1 MIDYIFGSGYDIDLM
16 RLIAITVFLSSF
28 LVFQVQPL
36 IGKYILPWFGGTPAV
51 WTACM
56 LFFQSTLLGGY
67 AYAHI
72 IVGKCGIK
80 RQVIIHTTLLII
92 TLFWLPITP
101 PDWLKPVDAS
111 WPVMRVLLLLMVSVG
126 GPFLLISAMAPL
138 LQSWFSQAFP
148 EHSPYRLYALS
159 NLGSL
164 LGLFAYPFI
173 VERMLRLP
181 DQTWVWSIGYFVFVI
196 LCSATGWWVQGR
208 IGAAGARENR
218 TTRQVDQPDGES
230 PSVLENRGTKSLDA
244 VLWLMLSACG
254 SVVLLAVTN
263 QLCQNVAA
271 VPFLWVLPLGL
282 YLVTFILCF
291 DSAGWYRRGLFGIL
305 WIVVLFIA
313 FWLGFGASLSLVGTS
328 ALYCFILFVCC
339 MVCHGEL
346 SGLKPEPQKLTL
358 FFFLVSVGGALGGIF
373 VLLVAPVIFN
383 LFHEFYV
390 GVIGT
395 GVALLLVLR
404 RDLWKTMRGKE
415 LRSSVLGTTAVCGSI
430 ILLVIGISWLKNRA
444 GLGGGYDTIAIDRN
458 FYGIVSVQK
467 EESLQRDDDLLAFT
481 HGNTTHGFQFVSPER
496 RSEPTGYYQE
506 GSGVGL
512 ALRFHPKRLKREP
525 LKVGLIGL
533 GVGTL
538 ACYSNPEDVFQ
549 FYEIDPNVEKFARKY
564 FTCLSDG
571 AERGAVIDVFLGDA
585 RILLEKQLFEGGSRQ
600 FDVLVLD
607 AFSSDAVP
615 AHLLTEECFALYK
628 KHLRPDGILAVHISN
643 RHLNLAPVV
652 RSSSTSID
660 TQTIQV
666 WHQTPALLILPER
679 LRLTSH
685 WVLATNN
692 NEFLKH
698 PKIITALTPWDE
710 DSKLIRW
717 TDNFSS
723 LFQVM
728 NSY

>member
-1 MIDYIFGSGYDIDLM
+1 M
-16 RLIAITVFLSSF
+16 RLLAFTVFLSSF

-56 LFFQSTLLGGY
+56 LFFQSALLGGY
-67 AYAHI
+67 AYAHF
-72 IVGKCGIK
+72 IVERFSVN
-80 RQVIIHTTLLII
+80 RQVVIHTVLLVITLL
-92 TLFWLPITP
+92 WLPITP
-101 PDWLKPVDAS
+101 PDWLKPEDSS
-111 WPVMRVLLLLMVSVG
+111 WPVIRVLLLLLVSVG
-126 GPFLLISAMAPL
+126 GPFLLVSSTAPL
-138 LQSWFSQAFP
+138 LQSWFSRAFVGR
-148 EHSPYRLYALS
+148 SPYRLYALS
-159 NLGSL
+159 NFGSL
-164 LGLFAYPFI
+164 LGLFAYPFV

-181 DQTWVWSIGYFVFVI
+181 VQTWVWSIGYFVFVV
-196 LCSATGWWVQGR
+196 LCSVTGWSIRRLVTEGEDKRVVKGGDSSESTSQSVT
-208 IGAAGARENR
+208 ENN
-218 TTRQVDQPDGES
+218 E
-230 PSVLENRGTKSLDA
+230 LKALDPI
-244 VLWLMLSACG
+244 LWLMLSACG

-271 VPFLWVLPLGL
+271 VPFLWVMPLGL

-291 DSAGWYRRGLFGIL
+291 DSDGWYHRGFFGLL
-305 WIVVLFIA
+305 WIVTLILA
-313 FWLGFGASLSLVGTS
+313 FWLGFGASLSLVGLI

-346 SGLKPEPQKLTL
+346 AGIKPEPRKLTL
-358 FFFLVSVGGALGGIF
+358 FFFLISVGGALGGIF

-395 GVALLLVLR
+395 GIALLLILR
-404 RDLWKTMRGKE
+404 RDLWKTLSGEK
-415 LRSSVLGTTAVCGSI
+415 LKRSLSGTAMVGGAMV
-430 ILLVIGISWLKNRA
+430 LLVIGMSWFTA
-444 GLGGGYDTIAIDRN
+444 WSGLSGGGNTIAIDRN

-467 EESLQRDDDLLAFT
+467 EDAYQASDSLLAFT

-496 RSEPTGYYQE
+496 RSEPTGYYQK
-506 GSGVGL
+506 GAGVGL
-512 ALRFHPKRLKREP
+512 ALRYHPKRLKGES

-538 ACYSNPEDVFQ
+538 SAFAGPGDNFQ

-571 AERGAVIDVFLGDA
+571 IERGAEIDVHLGDA
-585 RILLEKQLFEGGSRQ
+585 RILLEKELNEGGSRQ
-600 FDVLVLD
+600 YDILVLD

-615 AHLLTEECFALYK
+615 AHLMTEECFSLYK
-628 KHLRPDGILAVHISN
+628 KHLREDGILAVHISN
-643 RHLNLAPVV
+643 RHLDLAPVV
-652 RSSSTSID
+652 RSSADSINAK
-660 TQTIQV
+660 TIQI
-666 WHQTPALLILPER
+666 WYQTPGLMVLPER

-692 NEFLKH
+692 DEFLKN
-698 PKIITALTPWDE
+698 PKIIAAMTPWDQ
-710 DSKLIRW
+710 DASQVRW

-723 LFQVM
+723 LFQVLRRD
-728 NSY
+728 